1 MLQDVFVEH
10 TVKRREIITLKPL
23 YYISMVFLVIC
34 FLLGIIFPLFFAPG
48 VMFLF
53 MMLWIRSLMDLEFDY
68 TYTNGELEIAKVK
81 GSVKRK
87 ELVNI
92 ASSEIVVMAP
102 SHTAPVKSYIGR
114 RMKTY
119 DCTSHDAGMKYYVL
133 IFKKNGREMKLIFQ
147 PNEEIIDRMKRANT
161 RIVYRDGEV

>member
-92 ASSEIVVMAP
+92 APGEIVVMAP
-102 SHTAPVKSYIGR
+102 SHTDPVKSYIGR

-119 DCTSHDAGMKYYVL
+119 DCT
-133 IFKKNGREMKLIFQ
+133 
-147 PNEEIIDRMKRANT
+147 
-161 RIVYRDGEV
+161 